1 MRARFL
7 LLLLLFPVIA
17 TAQPRKTRSAAEG
30 CLATL
35 LSCNTHANG
44 QLAPGDCE
52 ENGYYDI
59 YGFTGTAGTMVEVSM
74 RSLDP
79 NLADVYLE
87 LIPPTGDASKT
98 PVMIGAR
105 AATVRYRLASS
116 GTWAILAGA
125 ADISGSGKYRLDL
138 RCFSST
144 SPAPQNCVTQQMVCR
159 QTLLWDLTPSSCRFT
174 ASTKPYAIAEIIG
187 QAGDV
192 LRVEADTIGFQ
203 PIVAL
208 DDARNNRIT
217 QSFNPSFRHA
227 QFDAFLPSTSLYT
240 MLITNVNDT
249 ETGSFQLTATCTT
262 SGCAIPLFIREPQ
275 DVKVPFGS
283 SVTVTAEVNAIGTT
297 TYEWSDVTDFPSG
310 VGSTTAPSLTIGPVR
325 SRRVYA
331 IVATNACGTTVSR
344 QFVVEPEPTKRRAVG
359 RR

>member
-1 MRARFL
+1 M
-7 LLLLLFPVIA
+7 LLLLFPVIA
-17 TAQPRKTRSAAEG
+17 AAGPRKTRSAAEG

-35 LSCNTHANG
+35 LSCNTNANG

-87 LIPPTGDASKT
+87 LIPPVGDASKT

-105 AATVRYRLASS
+105 AATVRYRLATS

-125 ADISGSGKYRLDL
+125 ADISGSGKYLLNL
-138 RCFSST
+138 RCFNST

-159 QTLLWDLTPSSCRFT
+159 QTMLWELTPSSCRFT
-174 ASTKPYAIAEIIG
+174 GSTRPYAEADIVG

-192 LRVEADTIGFQ
+192 IRAEADTIGFQ
-203 PIVAL
+203 PIVAMYDSQNKL
-208 DDARNNRIT
+208 LT
-217 QSFNPSFRHA
+217 QSFNPTIRHA
-227 QFDAFLPSTSLYT
+227 QFDFFVPTTARYT
-240 MLITNVNDT
+240 MLITNVNET
-249 ETGSFQLTATCTT
+249 EVGRFDLTATCTT

-275 DVKVPFGS
+275 DVKVRFGS

-310 VGSTTAPSLTIGPVR
+310 VGSTTTPSLTIGPVTG
-325 SRRVYA
+325 RRVYA

-344 QFVVEPEPTKRRAVG
+344 QFVVEPEPAKRRAVG